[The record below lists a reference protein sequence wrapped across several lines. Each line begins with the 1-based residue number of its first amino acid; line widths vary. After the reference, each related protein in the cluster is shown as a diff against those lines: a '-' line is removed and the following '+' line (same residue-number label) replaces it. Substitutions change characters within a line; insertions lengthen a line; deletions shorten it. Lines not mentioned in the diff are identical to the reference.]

1 MAVLT
6 IERLITNSLP
16 LFLVL
21 KFRIFFLVTFL
32 IGLISISGSQKPNII
47 IFMADDMGIGDTSAY
62 LNIKLM
68 EGTKPISKT
77 VKTPNIDKFAKKGM
91 IFTDAHAPA
100 SMCSSTRYSLLTG
113 RLAHRSYLKKQGWL
127 PHGPNRPMIQRALT
141 TLPEMLQSN
150 DYFTGA
156 VGKYHVGMD
165 FDDGKGKPADEFD
178 YKDVDFTKNILDGPT
193 HHGFDEFFGVPGNT
207 EDSLDTEPRI
217 FIRNDRWTFTD
228 RSKMKWTGIKYRAG
242 QILSE
247 PDWDLSQIGPN
258 FLREGIQFIEKA
270 SKKQKPFFLYYVP
283 AANHYQR
290 NTSGDYAV
298 PESIDNQPV
307 KGSSRYTDGSKGDD
321 REDMIIE
328 NDIALGAL
336 LRKIRETD
344 DPRNPGKK
352 IIDNTLIIFTS
363 DNGPNVGDNEGV
375 NPESGGLRGKKAKLW
390 EGGHRVP
397 FILFWKDHI
406 KASSINRNLFSLTDL
421 YATLAEILNHSLKPS
436 EAQDSLK
443 SFEYW
448 KDSRKIDD
456 RARYFFCHLGPP
468 YENDAIAIRQGAKK
482 VIIKGGLAQPWT
494 KDGSQGSAMTSV
506 SYNLN
511 MDPYEKEDFSKK
523 DLGSTNMVDRF
534 LQIHNQGYSREL
546 SLPESKNLILE
557 DGWHNLRNDITGSI
571 GFEFKVKVN
580 QIVSHLG
587 MWDDHD
593 REIPIRDAR
602 GIPTEIESDKPS
614 REGDR
619 PRSIRSEHWIKLWE
633 FNDSSFKEIGAV
645 LIGPEKQGQLEGE
658 FRYLELKSPINLY
671 SQSHYMLT
679 MSTRAGDNDY
689 FHDHV
694 AFDGLSPLV
703 SPMVSIIKNV
713 MLRENYPDQTFSIPS
728 FADLHSDYSKFRIP
742 VGPTLRFQ

>member
-1 MAVLT
+1 
-6 IERLITNSLP
+6 
-16 LFLVL
+16 
-21 KFRIFFLVTFL
+21 
-32 IGLISISGSQKPNII
+32 
-47 IFMADDMGIGDTSAY
+47 MGIGDTSAY
-62 LNIKLM
+62 LGVNLLK
-68 EGTKPISKT
+68 GTKPISKT
-77 VKTPNIDKFAKKGM
+77 VKTPNIEKFAREGM
-91 IFTDAHAPA
+91 IFTDAHSPA

-150 DYFTGA
+150 DYFTGV

-165 FDDGKGKPADEFD
+165 FDDGKGMPADEFD
-178 YKDVDFTKNILDGPT
+178 YKDVDFTKSILDGPT

-228 RSKMKWTGIKYRAG
+228 RLRMQWTGMKYRSG
-242 QILSE
+242 QILSG

-298 PESIDNQPV
+298 PNSIDNQPI
-307 KGSSRYTDGSKGDD
+307 KGASRYTDGSKGDD
-321 REDMIIE
+321 REDMILE

-336 LRKIRETD
+336 LRKIRETN

-363 DNGPNVGDNEGV
+363 DNGPNVGDNEGL

-397 FILFWKDHI
+397 FILFWKNRLR
-406 KASSINRNLFSLTDL
+406 AASINRNLFSLTDL

-436 EAQDSLK
+436 EAQDSLN

-448 KDSRKIDD
+448 KDPRKTDD

-468 YENDAIAIRQGAKK
+468 YENDAIAIRKGGKK

-494 KDGSQGSAMTSV
+494 EGGSQGSALASV
-506 SYNLN
+506 SYDLN
-511 MDPYEKEDFSKK
+511 VDPYEKEDFSKK
-523 DLGSTNMVDRF
+523 DLGSTKIVDRL
-534 LQIHNQGYSREL
+534 LQIHNQGYSRQL
-546 SLPESKNLILE
+546 NLPSSKNLILD

-571 GFEFKVKVN
+571 GFEFKVKAN
-580 QIVSHLG
+580 QVVSHLG

-593 REIPIRDAR
+593 REMPIRDAR
-602 GIPTEIESDKPS
+602 GIPTEFASDQPS
-614 REGDR
+614 REGSR
-619 PRSIRSEHWIKLWE
+619 PRSIRGEHWIKLWE
-633 FNDSSFKEIGAV
+633 IKDSNSEEIGAV
-645 LIGPEKQGQLEGE
+645 QITQRTQGQLEGE
-658 FRYLELKSPINLY
+658 FRYLELKNPANL
-671 SQSHYMLT
+671 SSESKYMLT
-679 MSTRAGDNDY
+679 MSTQAGDQDY
-689 FHDHV
+689 FHDNV

-703 SPMVSIIKNV
+703 NPLVTIVKSVMIKN
-713 MLRENYPDQTFSIPS
+713 NNPNQIFPIPS
-728 FADLHSDYSKFRIP
+728 FSDLHSEYSLHRLP

>member
-1 MAVLT
+1 MQK
-6 IERLITNSLP
+6 SQ
-16 LFLVL
+16 
-21 KFRIFFLVTFL
+21 IFFLFNFLLNL
-32 IGLISISGSQKPNII
+32 IGIIGAQKPNII

-62 LNIKLM
+62 LEINLM
-68 EGTKPISKT
+68 EGTEPLSKT
-77 VKTPNIDKFAKKGM
+77 VKTPHIEKFAKEGM

-165 FDDGKGKPADEFD
+165 FDDGQGMPADEFD

-193 HHGFDEFFGVPGNT
+193 HHGFNEFFGVPGNT

-228 RSKMKWTGIKYRAG
+228 RSKMKWTGMKYRAG
-242 QILSE
+242 QILSG
-247 PDWDLSQIGPN
+247 PNWDLSQIGPN
-258 FLREGIQFIEKA
+258 FLQEGIQFIENA

-307 KGSSRYTDGSKGDD
+307 KGASLYTDGSRGGE
-321 REDMIIE
+321 REDMITE
-328 NDIALGAL
+328 NDLAFGAL
-336 LRKIRETD
+336 LRKIQETD
-344 DPRNPGKK
+344 DPRDPGKK
-352 IIDNTLIIFTS
+352 LIDNTLIIFTS

-397 FILFWKDHI
+397 FILFWKNHI
-406 KASSINRNLFSLTDL
+406 RASSINRNLFSLTDL

-436 EAQDSLK
+436 EAQDSLN
-443 SFEYW
+443 SYDHW
-448 KDSRKIDD
+448 KNPKKIDE

-468 YENDAIAIRQGAKK
+468 YENDAIAIRQVGKK
-482 VIIKGGLAQPWT
+482 VITKGGLAQPWT
-494 KDGSQGSAMTSV
+494 KDGSQGSAVASV
-506 SYNLN
+506 FYDLN
-511 MDPYEKEDFSKK
+511 VDPYEKKDFSKK
-523 DLGSTNMVDRF
+523 DLGSTKIVHRL
-534 LQIHNQGYSREL
+534 LQIHNQGYSRQL
-546 SLPESKNLILE
+546 SLPESKNLILD

-571 GFEFKVKVN
+571 GFEFKVKGN
-580 QIVSHLG
+580 QVVSHLG

-602 GIPTEIESDKPS
+602 GIPTEFGSDQPS
-614 REGDR
+614 RVGTK
-619 PRSIRSEHWIKLWE
+619 PRSIKGEHWIKLWE
-633 FNDSSFKEIGAV
+633 MKNSSFKEIGSV
-645 LIGPEKQGQLEGE
+645 LINPEKSGQLDGE
-658 FRYLELKSPINLY
+658 FRYLALKNPINLY
-671 SQSHYMLT
+671 TQSHYMLT
-679 MSTRAGDNDY
+679 MSTRAGDKDH

-703 SPMVSIIKNV
+703 NPMVSVIKSV
-713 MLRENYPDQTFSIPS
+713 MLKKNYPDQIFPIPS
-728 FADLHSDYSKFRIP
+728 FADLHYDYSKFRVP